1 MTGGGKRSSANPR
14 YAHRTRREALRA
26 RLKAEGNPCHIC
38 GKPIDYSLPAG
49 HPMSYELDEIVPVAL
64 GGDPLDAGNVQPA
77 HRICNERKG
86 AKAHLNRS
94 AKSKAAH
101 TSASG
106 LPFSRDW

>member
-1 MTGGGKRSSANPR
+1 MVHSTGYNPR
-14 YAHRTRREALRA
+14 NANGHRRRELRK
-26 RLKAEGNPCHIC
+26 RVKSLGLPCAIC